1 MLALLAVFALQDSTF
16 ARAESLLAHH
26 DLTPARRIAE
36 HLVAVHPDDPRAH
49 LLLGRVWYAW
59 PTFGRYHA
67 LDEFRTAARL
77 APADPE
83 PLYWEAKVGEVLMS
97 DEGDRFIREA
107 VLRIFALDPAYRDC
121 WSLFGQLYHD
131 AGIWRRADAAF
142 AMHPDDAGALAHR
155 AEIALAL
162 EDPGTADALA
172 ARALVRAGPDVG
184 MLLVRAQA
192 AYLEHRDAAGEAWYD
207 SALAYADRDTAEAL
221 WNQAWM
227 IASPAEVARHDS
239 IVPAGARAFFQW
251 FWAKRDPNLVTPLN
265 ERIGEHYRR
274 LAEVR
279 RMFRLL
285 HPFELFQ
292 RSARYRA
299 LVATYLWDRTDRL
312 AAMGAALDSLNP
324 SEIPLPDLLAVN
336 DTVRKLTVYAAQQ
349 LNAAGLIW
357 LRHGRPDVW
366 EGLFSAPSWT
376 YYGSGEPLHI
386 SFTGIPGALGPHG
399 DLIVAPPRSAREARQ
414 VRELLSSD
422 ATTLPATLRARAW
435 VAFFKSPML
444 GSTDVYFRSAPES
457 AAVVLRDPRDEEVV
471 RASGAGVLVVSVPRG
486 TYALA
491 YDVDSG
497 GAVGRIRDSVPVPDY
512 FARSLGLSSLAL
524 GRTDSLGD
532 RETILDA
539 MPGDLTYPAGQPL
552 AAYAEIYGMSADAQG
567 VARYAVR
574 YTFAPE
580 RHLPG
585 RILHGTDAVVFEF
598 TREQPARAFLP
609 EQLEIEPGRLT
620 PGRYRVTLAVTDL
633 RRNVKSETVA
643 IVIQVR

>member
-1 MLALLAVFALQDSTF
+1 MLALLALFALQDSTF

-26 DLTPARRIAE
+26 DLTSARPIAE
-36 HLVAVHPDDPRAH
+36 HLVGVHPTDPRAH

-59 PTFGRYHA
+59 PTFGRYRA

-83 PLYWEAKVGEVLMS
+83 PLYGEAKVGQFLLS
-97 DEGDRFIREA
+97 DEGDRLVRDA
-107 VLRIFALDPAYRDC
+107 VLKIFALDPGYRDC
-121 WSLFGQLYHD
+121 WSLFAQIYHD

-142 AMHPDDAGALAHR
+142 ATHPDDPIALAHR

-162 EDPGTADALA
+162 ENGAAADSFAAQALA
-172 ARALVRAGPDVG
+172 RAGPDVG
-184 MLLVRAQA
+184 LLLVRAQA
-192 AYLEHRDAAGEAWYD
+192 AYLGHRDGAGEAWYD
-207 SALAYADRDTAEAL
+207 SALTFADRDTADAL
-221 WNQAWM
+221 WNQVWM

-239 IVPAGARAFFQW
+239 TDPAGARAFFQW

-285 HPFELFQ
+285 HPFVLFQ
-292 RSARYRA
+292 RSPRYRA
-299 LVATYLWDRTDRL
+299 LLATYLWDRTDSL
-312 AAMGAALDSLNP
+312 AALGVALDSLKP

-336 DTVRKLTVYAAQQ
+336 DTVGKLTVYAAQQ
-349 LNAAGLIW
+349 LNAAGLVW

-366 EGLFSAPSWT
+366 EGPFSGPSWT
-376 YYGSGEPLHI
+376 YFGAGEPLHI
-386 SFTGIPGALGPHG
+386 WFTGIPGRFGAHG
-399 DLIVAPPRSAREARQ
+399 DLIVAPPRSARDARQ
-414 VRELLSSD
+414 VRELLSTD
-422 ATTLPATLRARAW
+422 ATTLPATLRARGW
-435 VAFFKSPML
+435 VAFFKSEL
-444 GSTDVYFRSAPES
+444 AGNTDVYFRSAPES
-457 AAVVLRDPRDEEVV
+457 AAVVLRDARDEEAV

-497 GAVGRIRDSVPVPDY
+497 GAVGRIRDSVRVPDY
-512 FARSLGLSSLAL
+512 FERSLGLSSLAL
-524 GRTDSLGD
+524 GRRDSLGD
-532 RETILDA
+532 RESILGA
-539 MPGDLTYPAGQPL
+539 MPGDLSFPAGQPL
-552 AAYAEIYGMSADAQG
+552 AAYAEIYGMSGDAQG

-580 RHLPG
+580 RGLSG
-585 RILHGTDAVVFEF
+585 RLLHNTDAVVFEF

-609 EQLEIEPGRLT
+609 EQLEIEPGRLA